1 VQRQGIAPE
10 FNQERA
16 VKGLSRFVEPIG
28 RPMTSSIGT
37 IVPVTLLIPSQNR
50 SRNYAP
56 DPRERQQRYANG
68 TSPVAERVAKPY
80 ASPSASPPRRHSH
93 REIPGGIDIYNW

>member
-28 RPMTSSIGT
+28 RPMTSPIGT

-50 SRNYAP
+50 YRNYAP
-56 DPRERQQRYANG
+56 DPREAATLRQRNITCRRTGREAP
-68 TSPVAERVAKPY
+68 TRHH
-80 ASPSASPPRRHSH
+80 PPHRHV
-93 REIPGGIDIYNW
+93 GILTEKFQAA